1 MTMFIGY
8 KFQIFVGD
16 LPTWLSDDSRCWT
29 FIYLAD
35 CERKQQQTWVCHG
48 ANLCSKT
55 TVHSGRSTCHGR
67 NLCFKHIQWKIYLKK
82 WIWLLQPCFAYQNWI
97 SPIFQGSEG
106 ISIAFLQPF
115 QVMLIPLKN
124 GNIPSSRTN
133 QQLSPQ
139 LGHQFMKFCWE

>member
-8 KFQIFVGD
+8 KLQIFVGD
-16 LPTWLSDDSRCWT
+16 PPTWLSDDSRCWT

-67 NLCFKHIQWKIYLKK
+67 NLCFKHIQWKIYLKNPEK
-82 WIWLLQPCFAYQNWI
+82 VNLAASAMFCWIGSHPSVLRAFRSHFFNR
-97 SPIFQGSEG
+97 FQWCWSLSRMVF
-106 ISIAFLQPF
+106 IL
-115 QVMLIPLKN
+115 
-124 GNIPSSRTN
+124 SSRTN